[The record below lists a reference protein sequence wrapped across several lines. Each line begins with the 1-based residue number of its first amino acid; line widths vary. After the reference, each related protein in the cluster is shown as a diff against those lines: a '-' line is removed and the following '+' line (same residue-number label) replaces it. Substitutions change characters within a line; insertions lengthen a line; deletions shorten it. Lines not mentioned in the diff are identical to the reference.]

1 LRSLREVSESERQ
14 FNRVEQVTAKLAVR
28 NHFFQVAV
36 RCGDQTHIHFAR
48 MRASQ
53 ASNSRSCERVAVSAE
68 FQWGCPLL
76 RPGRACPGRLDPI
89 ARFFLRNGS
98 GERALFVP
106 KQFALQQARGD
117 CGTIK
122 FHKGTVLTSAAVV
135 NCARNELLARS
146 GLAQQQNRGIARSD
160 GVHKLQNMF

>member
-1 LRSLREVSESERQ
+1 
-14 FNRVEQVTAKLAVR
+14 
-28 NHFFQVAV
+28 
-36 RCGDQTHIHFAR
+36 
-48 MRASQ
+48 
-53 ASNSRSCERVAVSAE
+53 
-68 FQWGCPLL
+68 
-76 RPGRACPGRLDPI
+76 
-89 ARFFLRNGS
+89 LRNGS

-146 GLAQQQNRGIARSD
+146 GLAQQQNRGIARATVSTKSEYALVGAFPND
-160 GVHKLQNMF
+160 PLEAAVAANFLFQVEFFLCELVLEFRNFVVSQCVFNCDCDLS